1 MSVRLTFLC
10 ATAGD
15 ATRSAVLGDG
25 PLSEHGLDEARAVGA
40 ALPPYSPVVR
50 APSVR
55 CALTADALGLDATPE
70 PALRDLD
77 YGVWRGRTVRDVVAE
92 EPYAYSA
99 LLTDPDATPHGGE
112 SVRQLC
118 RRVAHWLSCVQ
129 PFMDQ
134 ALVITEPAV
143 VRAALVHA
151 LSAPTT
157 AFPHFEVPPLSTVSL
172 TLREGRWDVRPGRLT
187 PERAGSSRSVPMPC
201 AAPRERTAPLWG
213 DAVSDEWY
221 DLVARVTPSD
231 RTGRTVRPGRT
242 RVLENGA
249 VGAATAEPGPAR
261 RAPAGRGRE
270 PLSTGGHRVCGRCR
284 VRLHPR
290 TEPER

>member
-1 MSVRLTFLC
+1 MSVRLTFMC

-15 ATRSAVLGDG
+15 TTRSAVLGDG
-25 PLSEHGLDEARAVGA
+25 PLSEHGLCEARAVGA
-40 ALPPYSPVVR
+40 TLPAYSPVVR

-77 YGVWRGRTVRDVVAE
+77 YGMWRGRTVREVVAD
-92 EPYAYSA
+92 EPYGYSS

-134 ALVITEPAV
+134 ALVIAEPAV
-143 VRAALVHA
+143 VRASLVHA
-151 LSAPTT
+151 LSAPAT
-157 AFPHFEVPPLSTVSL
+157 AFRHFEVPPLSTVSL
-172 TLREGRWDVRPGRLT
+172 TLREGRWNVRPGRLT
-187 PERAGSSRSVPMPC
+187 PERAGTSRSVPMPC
-201 AAPRERTAPLWG
+201 DAPQERTAPLWG

-221 DLVARVTPSD
+221 HLVARVTPAD
-231 RTGRTVRPGRT
+231 PTGRTVRPSRLS
-242 RVLENGA
+242 VPENGA
-249 VGAATAEPGPAR
+249 GGAPTAGWGPAG
-261 RAPAGRGRE
+261 RARAARGRE
-270 PLSTGGHRVCGRCR
+270 PLSTGGHRVCGRCS